1 MIPIEMEKN
10 ARRWLGGMLLAAM
23 ALAGSA
29 SAQELIQAA
38 ALQRAGTSE
47 ISITFAPNVS
57 MDSRR
62 DPANFTIPGL
72 EIQQFRFL
80 PADNTAVL
88 TTAPL
93 AANTAYTLNAVN
105 LIDTSGGALPAAS
118 ATFFASDVSWAVIGA
133 NELGFENDVVAVS
146 TNGFNAING
155 GSQMLGT
162 YDESTFVY
170 RQIEGDFDMSVRIE
184 SQEPAGPYARAGL
197 MVREAL
203 DEGRPRPIDPFD
215 LAQAFS
221 RYLQVSAGPA
231 ASADGQPGNNTHD
244 ILVRPYTGG
253 IGSPNFDATELVPVN
268 NNAAPPY
275 PNAWLRLTRNGQTF
289 TAFRSSDGTNWVQL
303 ANYAFPASFPDTVLV
318 GPNYT
323 ADNGSIPQSS
333 ELRRAFVAR
342 YRSFSLTSR
351 APDPTAPKLTIV
363 PVGNDV
369 EIAWDKGVL
378 QTSPFAHR
386 TDLWVDLPNVTSPY
400 RAAKSDPVRFYRARN

>member
-1 MIPIEMEKN
+1 VS
-10 ARRWLGGMLLAAM
+10 LA
-23 ALAGSA
+23 
-29 SAQELIQAA
+29 
-38 ALQRAGTSE
+38 
-47 ISITFAPNVS
+47 
-57 MDSRR
+57 SRR
-62 DPANFTIPGL
+62 DPANFTIPGI
-72 EIQQFRFL
+72 EIQQFRFVL
-80 PADNTAVL
+80 VDNAVVL

-93 AANTAYTLNAVN
+93 AANTEYTLNAIN
-105 LIDTSGGALPAAS
+105 LTDASGAALPATS
-118 ATFFASDVSWAVIGA
+118 AKFFARDGLWAVIGA
-133 NELGFENDVVAVS
+133 NELGFENEVVAVG
-146 TNGFNAING
+146 TNSFNVISGA
-155 GSQMLGT
+155 SQMLGT

-184 SQEPAGPYARAGL
+184 NQEPAGPYARAGL

-203 DEGRPRPIDPFD
+203 DEGKPRPIDPFD

-221 RYLQVSAGPA
+221 RFLQVSAGPA

-253 IGSPNFDATELVPVN
+253 IDSPNFDATELVPVN
-268 NNAAPPY
+268 NNAAPSY
-275 PNAWLRLTRNGQTF
+275 PNTWLRLTRNGQTF
-289 TAFRSSDGTNWVQL
+289 TAFRSSDGNNWVQL

-323 ADNGSIPQSS
+323 ADNGSIPQNS

-342 YRSFSLTSR
+342 YRNFSLTSR

-363 PVGNDV
+363 PAGNEV
-369 EIAWDKGVL
+369 EITWDKGVL

-386 TDLWVDLPNVTSPY
+386 TDLWVDLPNVASPY